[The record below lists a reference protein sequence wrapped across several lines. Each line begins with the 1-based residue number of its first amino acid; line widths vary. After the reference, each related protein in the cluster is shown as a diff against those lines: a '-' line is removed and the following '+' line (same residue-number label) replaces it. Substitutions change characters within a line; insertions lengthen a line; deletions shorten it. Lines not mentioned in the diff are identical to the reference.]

1 MNMTLTEFIRLSLSR
16 VNSRGLY
23 EEFVKQV
30 AKSEYEDC
38 LENEINLDDEIE
50 LKYALSRVTNEAY
63 YRINDELSYL
73 R

>member
-1 MNMTLTEFIRLSLSR
+1 MNMTLNEFIRLSLSR

-23 EEFVKQV
+23 EELVKQV

-63 YRINDELSYL
+63 YRINDKLSYL

>member
-1 MNMTLTEFIRLSLSR
+1 MNMTLNEFIGLSLSR

-23 EEFVKQV
+23 EELVKQV

-38 LENEINLDDEIE
+38 LENRINLDDGIE
-50 LKYALSRVTNEAY
+50 LKYALNRVTNEAY
-63 YRINDELSYL
+63 YQINDNLSYL

>member
-1 MNMTLTEFIRLSLSR
+1 MTLNEFIRLSLSR

-23 EEFVKQV
+23 EELVKQV
-30 AKSEYEDC
+30 VKSEYEDC
-38 LENEINLDDEIE
+38 LKNGINLDDEIE

-63 YRINDELSYL
+63 FLINDVLSYL

>member
-1 MNMTLTEFIRLSLSR
+1 MNMTLNEFIRLSLSR

-23 EEFVKQV
+23 EELIERL

-38 LENEINLDDEIE
+38 LENGINLDDGIE
-50 LKYALSRVTNEAY
+50 LKYALSRVINEAY
-63 YRINDELSYL
+63 FRINDRLSYL